1 MMNVCT
7 CVCVLLFQ
15 EYLSL
20 LRWNDGNYWA
30 LKDAI
35 KRNHAAIAKLV
46 KKFKVHSMNAGVL
59 NQYPMYVH
67 TFVHMYVQYVCTEYH

>member
-1 MMNVCT
+1 M
-7 CVCVLLFQ
+7 CVCVCAVFQ

-35 KRNHAAIAKLV
+35 KRNHAAVAKLV
-46 KKFKVHSMNAGVL
+46 KKLRYPVHG
-59 NQYPMYVH
+59 
-67 TFVHMYVQYVCTEYH
+67 

>member
-1 MMNVCT
+1 M
-7 CVCVLLFQ
+7 CVLVHVLVLQ

-35 KRNHAAIAKLV
+35 KKNHAAVAKLV
-46 KKFKVHSMNAGVL
+46 KKFKVRSAHVL
-59 NQYPMYVH
+59 Y
-67 TFVHMYVQYVCTEYH
+67 

>member
-1 MMNVCT
+1 M
-7 CVCVLLFQ
+7 CVLVHVLVLQ

-35 KRNHAAIAKLV
+35 KKNHAAVAKLV
-46 KKFKVHSMNAGVL
+46 KKFKVLYVL
-59 NQYPMYVH
+59 PMY
-67 TFVHMYVQYVCTEYH
+67 CTESDKEYQ

>member
-1 MMNVCT
+1 MLSVVCVIMYVYVRV
-7 CVCVLLFQ
+7 CVCVCVCAVFQ

-46 KKFKVHSMNAGVL
+46 KKFKVPCAWL
-59 NQYPMYVH
+59 MY
-67 TFVHMYVQYVCTEYH
+67 